1 MKAFVTG
8 ATGFLGSHVAR
19 VLAEQGAELRLL
31 VRPTSDLRNL
41 DGLNADRVV
50 GDLRDAAS
58 ISKALSGC
66 DVVFHVAADYRL
78 WVRDPDEMYRS
89 NVEGTR
95 SLLEAAR
102 KQGVR
107 RVVYTSSVAT
117 MGFTSNHAWTGEG
130 ARPHTSTVA
139 DEESP
144 VSLADMIGH
153 YKRSKF
159 MAEQVAVEAARSG
172 VDVVIVNPTTPI
184 GERDI
189 KPTPTGRIVVDFL
202 KRKFPAYVETGLNL
216 VDATECARGHVQ
228 ALEKGRSGER
238 YILGGENLTL
248 KQILDRLAAI
258 TGLPSPTVK
267 LPYIFA
273 LAAGV
278 VDEMVTGRL
287 LGREPRATIDAV
299 RMGRKMMFVSSAK
312 AERELGWRTVP
323 VDGAHCAGRW
333 TGSGATGMSRIAIIA
348 AMEREVGPLI
358 RNWKVRTMEHGGRR
372 YRLFENGEATL
383 VCGGIGAE
391 AARRA
396 TEAVIREVNPV
407 RVISVGFAGA
417 LDASLQVGHVF
428 EPRTVINAADG
439 VRTEVGSGEGILVSS
454 ATVAGKEQKIRFRQ
468 SLWRECGG
476 HGSRSRGAR
485 SAGAGSRVRSFE
497 SHLRRRRFHPARVG
511 SLCGGRR
518 ELSVRPLRVPCGSA
532 PVAVGRDDCAGAE

>member
-1 MKAFVTG
+1 LKAFVTG

-41 DGLNADRVV
+41 DGLAAHGGNADRVV

-58 ISKALSGC
+58 IEKALSGC

-95 SLLEAAR
+95 AVLEAAR

-117 MGFTSNHAWTGEG
+117 MGFISGTNKGN
-130 ARPHTSTVA
+130 VA
-139 DEESP
+139 DEQSP
-144 VSLADMIGH
+144 VGIGDMIGP

-159 MAEQVAVEAARSG
+159 MAEQVAFEAARSG

-189 KPTPTGRIVVDFL
+189 KPTPTGRIVLDFL

-216 VDATECARGHVQ
+216 VDATECARGHIQ

-258 TGLPSPTVK
+258 TSLPSPTVK

-278 VDEMVTGRL
+278 VDEMVTGRV
-287 LGREPRATIDAV
+287 LGREPRATIDTV

-323 VDGAHCAGRW
+323 VDGA
-333 TGSGATGMSRIAIIA
+333 
-348 AMEREVGPLI
+348 
-358 RNWKVRTMEHGGRR
+358 
-372 YRLFENGEATL
+372 
-383 VCGGIGAE
+383 
-391 AARRA
+391 
-396 TEAVIREVNPV
+396 
-407 RVISVGFAGA
+407 
-417 LDASLQVGHVF
+417 
-428 EPRTVINAADG
+428 
-439 VRTEVGSGEGILVSS
+439 
-454 ATVAGKEQKIRFRQ
+454 
-468 SLWRECGG
+468 
-476 HGSRSRGAR
+476 
-485 SAGAGSRVRSFE
+485 
-497 SHLRRRRFHPARVG
+497 LRR
-511 SLCGGRR
+511 
-518 ELSVRPLRVPCGSA
+518 SVEWFRANGYV
-532 PVAVGRDDCAGAE
+532 

>member
-1 MKAFVTG
+1 MLAFVTG

-31 VRPTSDLRNL
+31 VRPTSDLRNINDL
-41 DGLNADRVV
+41 KADRVV

-58 ISKALSGC
+58 IAKALSGC

-78 WVRDPDEMYRS
+78 WVRGRDCNEMYRS

-95 SLLEAAR
+95 SLLEAAQ

-117 MGFTSNHAWTGEG
+117 MGFTSNHATAELRSAWTGEG
-130 ARPHTSTVA
+130 ARPHTSAAHTSTVA

-144 VSLADMIGH
+144 VSLDDMIGH

-159 MAEQVAVEAARSG
+159 MAEQVAVEAAKSG
-172 VDVVIVNPTTPI
+172 VDVVIVNPTTPM

-258 TGLPSPTVK
+258 TGLPSPTLK

-278 VDEMVTGRL
+278 VDEMVTGRV

-323 VDGAHCAGRW
+323 VDGA
-333 TGSGATGMSRIAIIA
+333 
-348 AMEREVGPLI
+348 
-358 RNWKVRTMEHGGRR
+358 
-372 YRLFENGEATL
+372 
-383 VCGGIGAE
+383 
-391 AARRA
+391 
-396 TEAVIREVNPV
+396 
-407 RVISVGFAGA
+407 
-417 LDASLQVGHVF
+417 
-428 EPRTVINAADG
+428 
-439 VRTEVGSGEGILVSS
+439 
-454 ATVAGKEQKIRFRQ
+454 
-468 SLWRECGG
+468 
-476 HGSRSRGAR
+476 
-485 SAGAGSRVRSFE
+485 
-497 SHLRRRRFHPARVG
+497 LRR
-511 SLCGGRR
+511 
-518 ELSVRPLRVPCGSA
+518 SVEWFRANGYV
-532 PVAVGRDDCAGAE
+532 